1 LIVLTASAALTLGLP
16 ARANERPTEEY
27 RAAMKELEAISD
39 ILRHH
44 ARMVEPG
51 GDCCYDWVEKD
62 AVALKAAFAK
72 TLEFWTAKNVK
83 NAITLAQ
90 YAANDAAGLERAAR
104 AKHYDGV
111 VAGVSGV
118 LNACEPCHLAY
129 REKLPDGTYE
139 IR

>member
-1 LIVLTASAALTLGLP
+1 VSAALTLGFS
-16 ARANERPTEEY
+16 ARANEPPTEEY
-27 RAAMKELEAISD
+27 RAAMKDLEAASE

-62 AVALKAAFAK
+62 AVTLKAAFAK
-72 TLEFWTAKNVK
+72 TLEYWKAKNVK

-90 YAANDAAGLERAAR
+90 YAVSDAAGLERAAK

-118 LNACEPCHLAY
+118 LNACEPCHVAH